1 MRFNIVLVFIIII
14 ITVFISV
21 IFNTKTVTKILEK
34 KKINNII
41 ITNNQFLSDDYLLS
55 NISVKEG
62 QSFWLFN
69 PFRLKKELGNLNELE
84 DFEYNLDWK
93 GNLKISI
100 NERFPFM
107 KWITENGEKLI
118 DSEGKILNYKNKIN
132 NLETINLYG
141 KAANINIKTLKEDF
155 LEKNFTE
162 LKVKEIFFFQ
172 NIGWKIKFY
181 NKKCVFFPLKQLEK
195 TYDLFEDIMNSEL
208 YSEFNL
214 FDMRIKN
221 RVYMSK
227 KC

>member
-14 ITVFISV
+14 ITVFIAV
-21 IFNTKTVTKILEK
+21 IFNTKIVTKSLEK
-34 KKINNII
+34 KKINNISI
-41 ITNNQFLSDDYLLS
+41 INNQFLSEDYLLS
-55 NISVKEG
+55 NISIKVG

-69 PFRLKKELGNLNELE
+69 PFKLRKELSNLNELE

-107 KWITENGEKLI
+107 KWITENGETLI
-118 DSEGKILNYKNKIN
+118 DSEGKILNYTNKIN

-155 LEKNFTE
+155 LNKNFTE

-172 NIGWKIKFY
+172 NIGWKIKFH
-181 NKKCVFFPLKQLEK
+181 NKKCVFFPLKKLEK
-195 TYDLFEDIMNSEL
+195 IYDLFEDIMNSEL
-208 YSEFNL
+208 YSEFNF

-221 RVYMSK
+221 RVYMRK

>member
-21 IFNTKTVTKILEK
+21 IFNTKIVTKILEK

-55 NISVKEG
+55 NISIKEG

-69 PFRLKKELGNLNELE
+69 PFRLRKELSNLNELE

-155 LEKNFTE
+155 LDKNFTK

-172 NIGWKIKFY
+172 NIGWKIKFN
-181 NKKCVFFPLKQLEK
+181 NKKCVFFSLKQLEK
-195 TYDLFEDIMNSEL
+195 TYDLFEDIMKSEL